1 LCEEAVR
8 RDESVVPIEF
18 EINDLEGEDGRGE
31 GLEGDAAVESMGGQT
46 ATPGG
51 DGAGEPQDETQ
62 ECRTGPYHFK
72 PKAEQVEDHRLHH
85 HPYRSWCR
93 WCVEGKA
100 HGEHHKPSGRESD
113 VPLVAGDYFYLTDGK
128 ATSKSWSMVTRRE
141 LLMDDAE
148 IDPKRRS
155 GHLVKCLLLRCHRS
169 KASSVG

>member
-1 LCEEAVR
+1 MPKPALVSPQNDTPPRFFLCEEEAIR
-8 RDESVVPIEF
+8 RDESVVPTEF

-31 GLEGDAAVESMGGQT
+31 ELEGDATVESMGGQT

-51 DGAGEPQDETQ
+51 DGAVEPQDETQ

-100 HGEHHKPSGRESD
+100 HGEHHRASGRESD
-113 VPLVAGDYFYLTDGK
+113 VPVLQVI
-128 ATSKSWSMVTRRE
+128 TS
-141 LLMDDAE
+141 
-148 IDPKRRS
+148 I
-155 GHLVKCLLLRCHRS
+155 
-169 KASSVG
+169 